1 MEINEKVSFSSSSL
15 NEIEDKIKDLNCK
28 KPTTLNTIPAKT
40 LRDNRDINSKYIFK
54 FYKESVRSG
63 EFPNTMKMA
72 EITPSHKKA
81 DRTKKDNYRPVSILP
96 SVSKI
101 FEKNMYEDINKF
113 MNDKLS
119 PYLCGFRK
127 CYNTQYCL
135 MVMLEKWKKALDKKS
150 CWSIINRP
158 I

>member
-1 MEINEKVSFSSSSL
+1 MYVAVNFL
-15 NEIEDKIKDLNCK
+15 
-28 KPTTLNTIPAKT
+28 
-40 LRDNRDINSKYIFK
+40 
-54 FYKESVRSG
+54 
-63 EFPNTMKMA
+63 TMKMA
-72 EITPSHKKA
+72 EITTSHKKD

-127 CYNTQYCL
+127 GYDTQYCL
-135 MVMLEKWKKALDKKS
+135 MIMPEKWKKA
-150 CWSIINRP
+150 SIIKTLLEHY
-158 I
+158 